1 MIPAEFI
8 HNVIE
13 GIVLIATDRL
23 IPLMIVIFCLA
34 LFVRVLIFFMV
45 TRELWFTKEFYKR
58 VHRFVDVNR
67 KAKGLSFYIT
77 VKKILERTFYELF
90 EVRAIMKRRKLD
102 AITPLG
108 DRIFLIQHGTARV
121 VKDTLTQIR
130 HLKHEREHPKLLQIS
145 KTVFENNPSF
155 KKLFGIIPTATIN
168 DFLNILPGIFIIG
181 GIFGTFLG
189 IMKALP
195 ELGGMDLSD
204 VEGSKTIM
212 DDFLLKISFSMTTSI
227 VGIML
232 SVALNIFNTFTSPD
246 KIFINIIN
254 RFENSLDIL
263 WNLSEHNNV
272 PEDTE
277 DFDEHRDPI
286 EALAEKS
293 VDKELG
299 SEEKYQRS

>member
-1 MIPAEFI
+1 MVSASFI
-8 HNVIE
+8 HDVIE
-13 GIVLIATDRL
+13 GIVIIATDRL
-23 IPLMIVIFCLA
+23 IPWMMI
-34 LFVRVLIFFMV
+34 LFVLAILIRSLIFFMI
-45 TRELWFTKEFYKR
+45 TRELWFTNEFYKR
-58 VHRFVDVNR
+58 VHRFVDNNKKVSN
-67 KAKGLSFYIT
+67 LSFYIM
-77 VKKILERTFYELF
+77 VKKIMEKTFYELF

-102 AITPLG
+102 AITPIS
-108 DRIFLIQHGTARV
+108 DRIFLIQHGSARL

-130 HLKHEREHPKLLQIS
+130 HLKHNREHPKLHEITKS
-145 KTVFENNPSF
+145 IFENNPSF
-155 KKLFGIIPTATIN
+155 KKIFGIVPTATLN

-232 SVALNIFNTFTSPD
+232 SVLLNIFNTFASPE
-246 KIFINIIN
+246 KIFINIVN
-254 RFENSLDIL
+254 RFENCLDIL
-263 WNLSEHNNV
+263 WNLSDNNNI
-272 PEDTE
+272 PEE
-277 DFDEHRDPI
+277 IEEFDEHRDPI

-299 SEEKYQRS
+299 PAETNRT

>member
-1 MIPAEFI
+1 MVSANFI
-8 HNVIE
+8 HDVIE
-13 GIVLIATDRL
+13 SIVLIATDRL
-23 IPLMIVIFCLA
+23 IPWMMIMFVFA
-34 LFVRVLIFFMV
+34 LCIRSLIFFMI
-45 TRELWFTKEFYKR
+45 TRELWFTNEFYKR
-58 VHRFVDVNR
+58 VHRFVDENR
-67 KAKGLSFYIT
+67 KVDNLSFYII

-102 AITPLG
+102 AITPIS
-108 DRIFLIQHGTARV
+108 DRIFLIQHGSARLV
-121 VKDTLTQIR
+121 NDTLTQVR
-130 HLKHEREHPKLLQIS
+130 HLKHEREHPKLHQITKS
-145 KTVFENNPSF
+145 VFENNPSF
-155 KKLFGIIPTATIN
+155 KKIFGIIPTTTIN

-232 SVALNIFNTFTSPD
+232 SVLLNIFNTFSSPE
-246 KIFINIIN
+246 KTFINIVN

-263 WNLSEHNNV
+263 WNLSSHNNI
-272 PEDTE
+272 PEDIE

-293 VDKELG
+293 VGKELG
-299 SEEKYQRS
+299 AGEKYRS

>member
-23 IPLMIVIFCLA
+23 IPLMIILFCFA
-34 LFVRVLIFFMV
+34 LFIRVLIFFMV
-45 TRELWFTKEFYKR
+45 TRELWFTNEFYKR
-58 VHRFVDVNR
+58 VHRFVEANR
-67 KAKGLSFYIT
+67 KSKDLSFYII
-77 VKKILERTFYELF
+77 VKKILERTFYELY

-108 DRIFLIQHGTARV
+108 DRIFLIQHGSARV
-121 VKDTLTQIR
+121 VSDTLTQVR

-155 KKLFGIIPTATIN
+155 KKLFGIIPTATLN
-168 DFLNILPGIFIIG
+168 DFLGILPGIFIIG

-272 PEDTE
+272 PEDVE

-299 SEEKYQRS
+299 SDEKYRS